1 MSQGSYESGIGRRDI
16 LCSGG
21 SVVFSS
27 LIAAS
32 PQRSKGGEHSIT
44 RSDHAA
50 DAHREAI
57 GLITQFIP
65 GLAISAYFAINF
77 SSPKTCD
84 ERAIVLTSCF
94 CSVASFRRRHRLE
107 KNTCVA
113 GRKRLRR

>member
-1 MSQGSYESGIGRRDI
+1 MFSDLNSERARRSASNGHPVD
-16 LCSGG
+16 GN
-21 SVVFSS
+21 F
-27 LIAAS
+27 S

-84 ERAIVLTSCF
+84 ERAIALTSCF